1 MQKRTEN
8 CVFLFWTQK
17 RTDPSRVRIHELE
30 SVFHHF
36 ISRCFRSS
44 YAAGMS
50 ASSVPLVAE
59 SVDLVGELGE
69 VLVGAALVVLD
80 DPQQALAGIEQ
91 ALEDGSR
98 TGCTLADVVL
108 DADTGAFLQ
117 ADRALGTD
125 GPLLTI
131 IRCAGVEALLREGL
145 GKDVLHLILAVDDE
159 HSLGL
164 RLKGVDPL
172 QQALPVGAL

>member
-1 MQKRTEN
+1 
-8 CVFLFWTQK
+8 
-17 RTDPSRVRIHELE
+17 
-30 SVFHHF
+30 
-36 ISRCFRSS
+36 
-44 YAAGMS
+44 MS

-91 ALEDGSR
+91 ALEDGSC

-125 GPLLTI
+125 AAIPPNSPI
-131 IRCAGVEALLREGL
+131 VYFSFF
-145 GKDVLHLILAVDDE
+145 V
-159 HSLGL
+159 
-164 RLKGVDPL
+164 
-172 QQALPVGAL
+172 

>member
-69 VLVGAALVVLD
+69 VLVGAALVILWH
-80 DPQQALAGIEQ
+80 I
-91 ALEDGSR
+91 
-98 TGCTLADVVL
+98 
-108 DADTGAFLQ
+108 LQ
-117 ADRALGTD
+117 R
-125 GPLLTI
+125 
-131 IRCAGVEALLREGL
+131 
-145 GKDVLHLILAVDDE
+145 
-159 HSLGL
+159 
-164 RLKGVDPL
+164 
-172 QQALPVGAL
+172 